1 MIPETKISLILRLA
15 DRDDH
20 EAWQHFETVYR
31 PVVYKTARGKG
42 LQDAD
47 AEDVVQQVMASVA
60 RALEKRPHDKQ
71 RAKFR
76 TWLYRVTHNAIIN
89 AIQRRKPDRGAGDTH
104 VLDQLKQ
111 VPLSMAESQMMD
123 SAYQRSVFQWAAERI
138 KAEFQEDTWQA
149 FWITMVDNVSC
160 EAAAEQLGK
169 QIGSIYAAR
178 SRVVRRLKQK
188 IQEFDDTCQV
198 SGSDG

>member
-15 DRDDH
+15 NRDDH

-31 PVVYKTARGKG
+31 PVVYKAARSKG

-47 AEDVVQQVMASVA
+47 AEDLVQQVMASIA
-60 RALEKRPHDKQ
+60 RALQRRPHDKQ

-89 AIQRRKPDRGAGDTH
+89 AIQRRKPDRGAGDTR
-104 VLDQLKQ
+104 VMEQLSQ
-111 VPLSMAESQMMD
+111 IPLSMAESQLMD

-138 KAEFQEDTWQA
+138 RTEFQEDTWQA
-149 FWITMVDNVSC
+149 FWLTMVEGVGCD
-160 EAAAEQLGK
+160 EAASQLGK
-169 QIGSIYAAR
+169 HVGSIYAAR

-188 IQEFDDTCQV
+188 IEEFDDTCQV
-198 SGSDG
+198 P

>member
-15 DRDDH
+15 DRNDH

-47 AEDVVQQVMASVA
+47 AEDVVQQVMASVS
-60 RALEKRPHDKQ
+60 RALQQRPHDKQ
-71 RAKFR
+71 RARFR

-89 AIQRRKPDRGAGDTH
+89 AIQRRKPDRATGDTG
-104 VLDQLKQ
+104 VQEQLKQ
-111 VPLSMAESQMMD
+111 IPLSLAESQMMD
-123 SAYQRSVFQWAAERI
+123 STYQRSVFQWAAERI
-138 KAEFQEDTWQA
+138 RTEFQEDTWQA
-149 FWITMVDNVSC
+149 FWMTMVDNVSC
-160 EAAAEQLGK
+160 EAAAAELGK

-178 SRVVRRLKQK
+178 SRVVRRLRQK
-188 IQEFDDTCQV
+188 IQEFDDTCQMSD
-198 SGSDG
+198 SGG